1 MAKGFDV
8 RRTRVALRESRVE
21 WQRHALERMA
31 QRGIRRSDA
40 LEVLLSGELIEAYP
54 EERPLPSA
62 LFSGWAK
69 TRPIH
74 VVVALDAGRDR
85 AFIITVY
92 EPDLEH
98 FEPDFKTRRRP

>member
-8 RRTRVALRESRVE
+8 NRIRVALRDLRVE

-31 QRGIRRSDA
+31 ERDIRRLDT
-40 LEVLLSGELIEAYP
+40 LEVLLTGELIEEYP
-54 EERPLPSA
+54 EDRPFPSA
-62 LFSGWAK
+62 LFSGWVK

-74 VVVALDAGRDR
+74 VVVALDAGSDR
-85 AFIITVY
+85 AFIITAY

-98 FEPDFKTRRRP
+98 FKPDFKTRRKP

>member
-8 RRTRVALRESRVE
+8 NRIRVALRDLRVE

-31 QRGIRRSDA
+31 ERDIRRSDA
-40 LEVLLSGELIEAYP
+40 LEVLLSGEWIEEYP
-54 EERPLPSA
+54 EDRPFPSA
-62 LFSGWAK
+62 LFSGWVK
-69 TRPIH
+69 RRPIH
-74 VVVALDAGRDR
+74 VVVAFDAGSDR

-98 FEPDFKTRRRP
+98 FEPDFKTRRKP